1 MGKKNPYITTIGFKR
16 DDSDHV
22 YVAELLNSMSWG
34 EAQYIVKAVML
45 YRDMQENG
53 EAVPMGGAYDYARI
67 RRVALQVIEE
77 RERITLQPSIEHS
90 EENIQKNSPPKGM
103 YFLK

>member
-1 MGKKNPYITTIGFKR
+1 
-16 DDSDHV
+16 
-22 YVAELLNSMSWG
+22 
-34 EAQYIVKAVML
+34 
-45 YRDMQENG
+45 MQENG
-53 EAVPMGGAYDYARI
+53 EAVLMGGVYDYERI
-67 RRVALQVIEE
+67 RRVVLQVIEE